1 MGLLDALKI
10 FGGASKGSSDQ
21 RMDENWQRL
30 QQQQQ
35 QNNDI
40 LQRAQ
45 LQSQDAWNRTSA
57 QSGDALNRAGL
68 DMERKRFQQ
77 SEPDTQARQAM
88 IGSMLQRIQP
98 MQMTGLSERVQG
110 RMPKMNSLIDALGPE
125 AREAGGLLS
134 QRGLSG
140 LQSGP
145 TQFDELPPLNLPP
158 ELNIPPAMIMALKK
172 SGLLDKI
179 FGGAG
184 LLGNVLSAFKGGG
197 GDSRSVGTPP
207 FIGRQLDGTQPSAF
221 GVGSNNG
228 YWDLKEGVQQNP
240 P

>member
-1 MGLLDALKI
+1 MPIMAALPAIAGVAGLLGKL
-10 FGGASKGSSDQ
+10 FGGAAKGSADQ
-21 RMDENWQRL
+21 RITENQQRL
-30 QQQQQ
+30 QQSQGS
-35 QNNDI
+35 NADA
-40 LQRAQ
+40 LARAQ

-158 ELNIPPAMIMALKK
+158 ELNMPPAMLMALKK
-172 SGLLDKI
+172 SGLLEKLL
-179 FGGAG
+179 GAG
-184 LLGNVLSAFKGGG
+184 GLIGSTIGAFGKDNISPIG
-197 GDSRSVGTPP
+197 GTP
-207 FIGRQLDGTQPSAF
+207 FDYT
-221 GVGSNNG
+221 
-228 YWDLKEGVQQNP
+228 P
-240 P
+240 PVKNWGPD